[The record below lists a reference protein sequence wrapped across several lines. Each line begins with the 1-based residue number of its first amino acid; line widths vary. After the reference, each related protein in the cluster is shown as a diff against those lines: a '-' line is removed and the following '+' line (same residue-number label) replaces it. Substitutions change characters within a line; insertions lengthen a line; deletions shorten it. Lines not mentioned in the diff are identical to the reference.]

1 MSFFTIPPAVPLRDI
16 ISKPSRRW
24 PAGMT
29 LACAFPPDAGLNGAC
44 TSIADLSRHGLH
56 SYLFTPTKQSAV
68 RLIIDARMET
78 VEAYGHGNAAV
89 RRALHHPVQERF
101 RASA

>member
-1 MSFFTIPPAVPLRDI
+1 ME
-16 ISKPSRRW
+16 
-24 PAGMT
+24 

-56 SYLFTPTKQSAV
+56 ARGFTPTKQSAV
-68 RLIIDARMET
+68 RLIIEARMET

-89 RRALHHPVQERF
+89 RRALNLPVSERI

>member
-56 SYLFTPTKQSAV
+56 SRLFTPTKQSAV
-68 RLIIDARMET
+68 RLIIEAGMET
-78 VEAYGHGNAAV
+78 VEAHGNGNAAV
-89 RRALHHPVQERF
+89 RRAFRQSAPVALRQ
-101 RASA
+101 SA